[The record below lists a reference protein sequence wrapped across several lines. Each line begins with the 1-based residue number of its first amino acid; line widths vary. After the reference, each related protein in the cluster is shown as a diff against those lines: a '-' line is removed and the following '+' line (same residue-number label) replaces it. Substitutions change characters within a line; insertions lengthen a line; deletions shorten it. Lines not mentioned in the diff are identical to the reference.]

1 MTTLLQNV
9 NEEVFRTY
17 VFWTAVLV
25 VKMLAMSVLTGRQRF
40 RKKVRDYNHERDTH
54 THTFQKIRQK
64 AALRNGERLFFW
76 CGCMRQHSVFFADY

>member
-54 THTFQKIRQK
+54 THSRRSAKRRHYAT
-64 AALRNGERLFFW
+64 GSGYFFGADV
-76 CGCMRQHSVFFADY
+76 CANIPFFFADY

>member
-54 THTFQKIRQK
+54 THIPEDPPKGGITQRGAVIFLVRMYAPTFR
-64 AALRNGERLFFW
+64 
-76 CGCMRQHSVFFADY
+76 FFADY